1 MPNSPSN
8 HDGHLAMLN
17 QKYPWRNATFLVP
30 LCFLML
36 SGQTMAAPNL
46 YQTLE
51 DLEKY
56 HFLRLEV
63 GSSGNPSMQAPH
75 DINFEPLKQ
84 NFLICD
90 ANLTKPIG
98 TAIPQKRT
106 HVSERR
112 YTGTVKWNGKR
123 QGPVHYAILSEQ
135 SQEFFE
141 LIGSF
146 NREGRKIIAN
156 AIAARFEKVK
166 INPAQSGVLW
176 MPGKEINPALDF
188 RYGLRAYDFEQVELI
203 LALPETVKPTAQP
216 ISLEGFIPFQSN
228 YPWLNRIGFGLTYT
242 QVDRYQVNFQSAA
255 QARLTANASTEHSQF
270 SILFAPRFQ
279 SPYPNKTWIS
289 LAVLNRQVTKV
300 KANDGAAVGTYTI
313 EREGMVASLGF
324 QYIWF
329 NTIRAAYQYTPVLDM
344 QLKLKTN
351 QSDVLTQ
358 ESGKARQ
365 GSHTV
370 NVGLQYAWLP
380 KHLYVF
386 YLDGGYEF
394 KTSEHQIGTRQIK
407 DSQKHWMVTLGIST
421 SLNL

>member
-1 MPNSPSN
+1 
-8 HDGHLAMLN
+8 
-17 QKYPWRNATFLVP
+17 
-30 LCFLML
+30 
-36 SGQTMAAPNL
+36 
-46 YQTLE
+46 
-51 DLEKY
+51 
-56 HFLRLEV
+56 
-63 GSSGNPSMQAPH
+63 
-75 DINFEPLKQ
+75 
-84 NFLICD
+84 
-90 ANLTKPIG
+90 
-98 TAIPQKRT
+98 
-106 HVSERR
+106 
-112 YTGTVKWNGKR
+112 
-123 QGPVHYAILSEQ
+123 
-135 SQEFFE
+135 
-141 LIGSF
+141 
-146 NREGRKIIAN
+146 
-156 AIAARFEKVK
+156 
-166 INPAQSGVLW
+166 
-176 MPGKEINPALDF
+176 
-188 RYGLRAYDFEQVELI
+188 
-203 LALPETVKPTAQP
+203 
-216 ISLEGFIPFQSN
+216 
-228 YPWLNRIGFGLTYT
+228 
-242 QVDRYQVNFQSAA
+242 
-255 QARLTANASTEHSQF
+255 
-270 SILFAPRFQ
+270 
-279 SPYPNKTWIS
+279 
-289 LAVLNRQVTKV
+289 VLNRQVTKV